1 MEWKLIVM
9 KVLLP
14 LHSFRDFVLVG
25 FFKKNISQL
34 APLWALDEGFEGGGA
49 AKINAV
55 AKRVCP

>member
-1 MEWKLIVM
+1 MM

-25 FFKKNISQL
+25 FFKKNFSQL

-49 AKINAV
+49 AKTNAV